1 MRQEYDD
8 RTLVA
13 MTTSTVSR
21 PTSGSTTRLVQGAVA
36 TAVGAVLL
44 PRVNAVIYDHERI
57 WHLDHEAAVL
67 VPVVVLVTL
76 ALFAVVGPL
85 SLRGSG
91 NRPAATSLAVGV
103 VSVVGV
109 LGFWISAPII
119 LGGLAVTLG
128 LEGRQRDGR
137 HRAATA
143 GIVLGTLGMLAGAT
157 MWLAGV

>member
-1 MRQEYDD
+1 
-8 RTLVA
+8 

-21 PTSGSTTRLVQGAVA
+21 PTTGSTTRLVQGAVA
-36 TAVGAVLL
+36 TTVVAVLC

-67 VPVVVLVTL
+67 VPIVVVISL

-85 SLRGSG
+85 SLRGAG
-91 NRPAATSLAVGV
+91 NRPAVTSLAVGV
-103 VSVVGV
+103 VSIVGV
-109 LGFWISAPII
+109 LGFWLSAPII

-128 LEGRQRDGR
+128 LEGRQRGGHR
-137 HRAATA
+137 RAATA
-143 GIVLGTLGMLAGAT
+143 GLVLGALGVLAGAA